1 MSHARRE
8 QEDNSGES
16 CDECNLKYSNPSD
29 LRNHIRIVHIA
40 KNKPVV
46 TEKNNEEIQD
56 EKTEDSSRMM
66 VDSIMEDIFINLI
79 QENERS
85 EVESGN
91 KSNISEISEDTDDE
105 QSENETSIE
114 VDDSE
119 DSKKD
124 TTEDGKAN
132 NSGHENTN

>member
-79 QENERS
+79 QENE
-85 EVESGN
+85 
-91 KSNISEISEDTDDE
+91 
-105 QSENETSIE
+105 SIE
-114 VDDSE
+114 V
-119 DSKKD
+119 KINPIFLRFLRIQMMNKV
-124 TTEDGKAN
+124 KMKQVLK
-132 NSGHENTN
+132 